1 MHEWNHNGPD
11 YRCQLVFVP
20 TVDLHQL
27 VDNQREEKMKE
38 VEQVC
43 RNCSKALRALED
55 YTCKETCHRV
65 FDNDT
70 CKKFKQG
77 VPVGGRQR

>member
-1 MHEWNHNGPD
+1 M
-11 YRCQLVFVP
+11 RC
-20 TVDLHQL
+20 TVDK
-27 VDNQREEKMKE
+27 EK
-38 VEQVC
+38 VC
-43 RNCSKALRALED
+43 KNCSKALRALED

-70 CKKFKQG
+70 CKRFKQG